1 MSNAVIEAHN
11 LSVSYTKLPVL
22 WNLDFEIPRGS
33 MCGII
38 GPNGSGKTTLLK
50 TIMGLLP
57 TDLGYVKIFDKP
69 LQSVRDRISYVPQRE
84 SVDWNFPATVYEVV
98 KSGRYGPKKLFK
110 RLQKEDYEIIDAA
123 LEKVKMTEYRERQI
137 GQLSGGQQQRVFLAR
152 ALCRQ
157 ADLYLLD
164 EPFTGVDVSSEETL
178 IQVLR
183 ELNQEG
189 KSIVMVH
196 HDIASALQYFDYAIL
211 LNTRLIAAGKAAEV
225 LSQEQLSKAYGAK
238 LSILDAVGQ
247 EIKNKDFTIHD

>member
-1 MSNAVIEAHN
+1 MSKAVIEAHN

-50 TIMGLLP
+50 TIMGLLA

-110 RLQKEDYEIIDAA
+110 RLNKEDYEIIDAA

-137 GQLSGGQQQRVFLAR
+137 GQLSGGQQQRVAIAR
-152 ALCRQ
+152 AMINKPELLI
-157 ADLYLLD
+157 ADEPTSALDMKHQFETLKMLLLD
-164 EPFTGVDVSSEETL
+164 S
-178 IQVLR
+178 
-183 ELNQEG
+183 
-189 KSIVMVH
+189 
-196 HDIASALQYFDYAIL
+196 
-211 LNTRLIAAGKAAEV
+211 
-225 LSQEQLSKAYGAK
+225 LSL
-238 LSILDAVGQ
+238 
-247 EIKNKDFTIHD
+247 H